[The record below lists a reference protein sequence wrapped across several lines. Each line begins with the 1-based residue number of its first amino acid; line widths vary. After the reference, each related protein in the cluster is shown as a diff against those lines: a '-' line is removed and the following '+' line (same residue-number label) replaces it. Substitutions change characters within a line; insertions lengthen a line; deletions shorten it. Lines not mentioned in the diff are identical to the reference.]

1 MIAPPS
7 IHVVRWRLLQLLFA
21 LLLLAVALAFLPSVG
36 DDTSAQQD
44 TLTAEQSVGPREE
57 ASRASDS
64 LRPGADST
72 EKCPPDTLCL
82 PTR

>member
-7 IHVVRWRLLQLLFA
+7 IHVVRWRLLQLLFG
-21 LLLLAVALAFLPSVG
+21 LLLLAVALTFLPSM
-36 DDTSAQQD
+36 SADASARD

-57 ASRASDS
+57 SSRATETP
-64 LRPGADST
+64 RPGTAPT

-82 PTR
+82 PMR

>member
-7 IHVVRWRLLQLLFA
+7 LHVIRWRLLQLLFG
-21 LLLLAVALAFLPSVG
+21 LLLLAGALTFLPSMNQ
-36 DDTSAQQD
+36 DTSTRD

-57 ASRASDS
+57 QPSRATETP
-64 LRPGADST
+64 RPGQAPT

-82 PTR
+82 PMR